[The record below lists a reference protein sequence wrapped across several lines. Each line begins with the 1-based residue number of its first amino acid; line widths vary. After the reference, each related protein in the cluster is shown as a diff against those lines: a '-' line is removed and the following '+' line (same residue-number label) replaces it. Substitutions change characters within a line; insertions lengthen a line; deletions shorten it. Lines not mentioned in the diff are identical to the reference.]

1 MVSTIERSL
10 RSLCVRALAALPLV
24 VLCYAPNAH
33 ALDEKALAAYHQA
46 FAQEV
51 CKDGGGWLRCFQLDP
66 SECST
71 VLGKM
76 IERCTRSVM
85 ESRTAP
91 AKSEQ
96 EVAAASKKIVR
107 CVEQDFRQKYDAFKL
122 KSEECSRF

>member
-1 MVSTIERSL
+1 MSFIDRSL
-10 RSLCVRALAALPLV
+10 RSLCVRAIAALTLV
-24 VLCYAPNAH
+24 VLCNAPNAH
-33 ALDEKALAAYHQA
+33 ALDERALAAYHQG

-85 ESRTAP
+85 EGRTAP
-91 AKSEQ
+91 AKSEE
-96 EVAAASKKIVR
+96 EVTAASNKIVR
-107 CVEQDFRQKYDAFKL
+107 CVEQDFRQRYDAFKV